1 MIHVNSFCR
10 PVKGGVDAKELFHL
24 YILIWIEDK
33 RLTLLESCKL
43 DKVYIYI
50 YIHKIFIVISKNTL
64 TYDFKLCTQLYI
76 FPSLNSPLALKSTYY
91 LSGEVVWS

>member
-1 MIHVNSFCR
+1 MISLCISFYLVLFPLTYMIHVNSFCR

-43 DKVYIYI
+43 DKVCITP
-50 YIHKIFIVISKNTL
+50 K
-64 TYDFKLCTQLYI
+64 
-76 FPSLNSPLALKSTYY
+76 Y
-91 LSGEVVWS
+91 LS